1 MQCRM
6 WKAKLLLNV
15 DVDDDDDDDDDD
27 VDQKADEDAITC
39 VHR

>member
-1 MQCRM
+1 VQCRM